1 MLDGL
6 GELVDGAQAGAGDP
20 QPGGARA
27 DDTDAGYHEE
37 DDCELVEGGGDLFH
51 GQGHRDGEPGRT
63 SGPMWTSE
71 V

>member
-37 DDCELVEGGGDLFH
+37 DDCELVEGAVTCSMGKAT
-51 GQGHRDGEPGRT
+51 ETASPGRT